1 MNARMAAFTARLIAH
16 YEHYPDDNSA
26 PGGPHDPHDPHERWY
41 ILEPVHTAAGA
52 RFERRS
58 GREQLES

>member
-26 PGGPHDPHDPHERWY
+26 PGGPHERWY